1 MVLFMYSRHRRYLKY
16 TYQFGQIYLNANMNS
31 LDRKLF
37 RDLWHTRGQVIAIAL
52 VVACGIASFVMA
64 RSAYTSLTLTQNTYY
79 NEYQFAEVFIA
90 LKRAPETL
98 KTQIADIPGVAQTQ
112 TRIVVDVT
120 LDVPDLP
127 EPATGRLISIP
138 EQNFPLLNKPF
149 IREGRYIE
157 SGRGN
162 EVLISEAFA
171 EANQLRLG
179 DSIGAIINGKWERL
193 KIVGIALSP
202 EYVYEVRGGGELYPD
217 NKRFGI
223 VWMGRDALGKAY
235 DLDGAF
241 NNVTVSLS
249 PGAREIE
256 VITQLDRLL
265 DRYGGLGAY
274 GREDRVSHQILDD
287 EIQSLEVMATIL
299 PAIFL
304 GIAAFLLNVVLSRL
318 VSTQRE
324 QIAVLKAFGYDNWA
338 IGWHYLKFVLIIVS
352 FGSMLGILG
361 GLWLGRGLTQLYTQF
376 YKFPLLRYD
385 FSPRVLA
392 TAMIVSYGAAAIA
405 SFVAVSKAVAL
416 PPAQGMRPEPPAKF
430 KPTIIERLGLQRFF
444 SVAGRII
451 LRNLERKPIQ
461 ASLSILGISLAVAI
475 LISGNYILDAVN
487 YLMDFQFRQVQRE
500 DMTIVFN
507 EPRPSRTRYEVAN
520 LPGVINS
527 EPFRI
532 VPARLRFAHRTY
544 RTALTGIQP
553 QGEFRRLM
561 NRNLHSVNLP
571 SDGVVMTTKLAE
583 ILGVRPGDVIT
594 LEVLEANRLVRQIT
608 VAGLVD
614 ELLGVQAYIDIHALN
629 RLMRE
634 GATISGAYLS
644 VDAHFADKLYTELK
658 QIPAVTG
665 ISTREASLNSF
676 QEVSGENLSM
686 MTNFLVAFACIIT
699 FSVVYNSA
707 RIALSERGREL
718 ASLRIMGFTKAEVA
732 FILLGEQAILT
743 LLAIPVGYLIGYGLS
758 ALMSSA
764 YNSELYRLPLIIT
777 NSNYAFAFIVVAIAS
792 LISGLII
799 RRQID
804 RLDLIAVLKTRE

>member
-1 MVLFMYSRHRRYLKY
+1 
-16 TYQFGQIYLNANMNS
+16 MNS
-31 LDRKLF
+31 LDRKLL

-52 VVACGIASFVMA
+52 VVVCGIASFVMA
-64 RSAYTSLTLTQNTYY
+64 RSAYISITLTQNTYY
-79 NEYQFAEVFIA
+79 NEYHFAQVFA
-90 LKRAPETL
+90 SLKRAPETL
-98 KTQIADIPGVAQTQ
+98 KEQIADIPGIAQTQ
-112 TRIVVDVT
+112 TRIVVDVP
-120 LDVPDLP
+120 LDLPNLP
-127 EPATGRLISIP
+127 EPGTGRLISLP
-138 EQNFPLLNKPF
+138 EQQISLLNEPF
-149 IREGRYIE
+149 IRKGRYIE
-157 SGRGN
+157 LGRRN

-171 EANQLRLG
+171 QANQLQLEET
-179 DSIGAIINGKWERL
+179 IGAIINGKWEQL
-193 KIVGIALSP
+193 KIVGMALSP
-202 EYVYEVRGGGELYPD
+202 EYVYEVRGVGQPFPD

-223 VWMGRDALGKAY
+223 IWMGRDALGKAY

-241 NNVTVSLS
+241 NNVTLSLS
-249 PGAREIE
+249 PSAKEIE

-265 DRYGGLGAY
+265 ERYGGLGAY
-274 GREDRVSHQILDD
+274 GREDQLSHQILSDD
-287 EIQSLEVMATIL
+287 IKGLEIMATLL
-299 PAIFL
+299 PSIFL

-324 QIAVLKAFGYDNWA
+324 QIAVLKAFGYRNLA
-338 IGWHYLKFVLIIVS
+338 IGWHYLKFVLTIVTI
-352 FGSMLGILG
+352 GSVLGILV
-361 GLWLGRGLTQLYTQF
+361 GLWLGRGLTQIYTQL
-376 YKFPLLRYD
+376 YKFPLLRFD

-392 TAMIVSYGAAAIA
+392 TAIIVSYSAAAIGA
-405 SFVAVSKAVAL
+405 FIAVSKAVVL

-461 ASLSILGISLAVAI
+461 AGLSIFGVSLAVAI
-475 LISGNYILDAVN
+475 LIIGNYILDALN

-520 LPGVINS
+520 LPGVIDS
-527 EPFRI
+527 EPFRL
-532 VPARLRFAHRTY
+532 VSARLRFEHRTY
-544 RTALTGIQP
+544 RTALTGIEP

-561 NRNLHSVNLP
+561 DRNLHSVYLP
-571 SDGVVMTTKLAE
+571 SNGVVMTTKLAE
-583 ILGVRPGDVIT
+583 ILGVKPGDILTV
-594 LEVLEANRLVRQIT
+594 EVLEENRPVRQIT
-608 VAGLVD
+608 VVGLVD
-614 ELLGVQAYIDIHALN
+614 ELLGVQAYIDIKALN

-634 GATISGAYLS
+634 GGTISGAYLA
-644 VDAHFADKLYTELK
+644 VDSHLANQLYTELK
-658 QIPAVTG
+658 QIPAITG

-676 QEVSGENLSM
+676 KEISAENLSI
-686 MTNFLVAFACIIT
+686 MTTWLVIFAGIIT

-718 ASLRIMGFTKAEVA
+718 ASLRIIGFTKAEVA

-743 LLAIPVGYLIGYGLS
+743 WLAIPVGYVIGYGLA

-764 YNSELYRLPLIIT
+764 FNSELYRLPLIIT
-777 NSNYAFAFIVVAIAS
+777 NSNYAFTFIVVASAS

-799 RRQID
+799 RRQIN

>member
-1 MVLFMYSRHRRYLKY
+1 
-16 TYQFGQIYLNANMNS
+16 MNS

-37 RDLWHTRGQVIAIAL
+37 RDLWHSRGQLIAIAL

-79 NEYQFAEVFIA
+79 NKYHFAQIFA
-90 LKRAPETL
+90 SLKRAPETL
-98 KTQIADIPGVAQTQ
+98 AQQIAEIPGVGQTQ

-120 LDVPDLP
+120 LDVPNLP
-127 EPATGRLISIP
+127 EPATARLISIP
-138 EQNFPLLNKPF
+138 EGQTSMLNQPF
-149 IREGRYIE
+149 IRRGRYIE

-171 EANQLRLG
+171 DANNLQLE
-179 DSIGAIINGKWERL
+179 DTIGAIINGRWEKL

-202 EYVYEVRGGGELYPD
+202 EYVYEVRGAGELYPD

-223 VWMGRDALGKAY
+223 IWIGKKALGKAF

-241 NNVTVSLS
+241 NNVTLSLS
-249 PGAREIE
+249 PGAKEIE

-265 DRYGGLGAY
+265 SRYGGLGAY
-274 GREDRVSHQILDD
+274 GREDQVSHQILSD
-287 EIQSLEVMATIL
+287 EIKGLEIMATLL
-299 PAIFL
+299 PSIFL
-304 GIAAFLLNVVLSRL
+304 GIAAFLLHVVLSRL
-318 VSTQRE
+318 VGTQRE
-324 QIAVLKAFGYDNWA
+324 QIAVLKAFGYDNLV
-338 IGWHYLKFVLIIVS
+338 IGLHYLKFVLTIVT
-352 FGSMLGILG
+352 FGSILGILG
-361 GLWLGRGLTQLYTQF
+361 GVWLGRGLTQIYTQF

-385 FSPRVLA
+385 LNPSVLA
-392 TAMIVSYGAAAIA
+392 TAIIVSYTAAAIGA
-405 SFVAVSKAVAL
+405 FMAVNQAVAL

-430 KPTIIERLGLQRFF
+430 KPTIIERLGLQRLF

-461 ASLSILGISLAVAI
+461 AGLSIFGISLAVAI
-475 LISGNYILDAVN
+475 LITGNYMKDGVN

-500 DMTIVFN
+500 DLTIVFN
-507 EPRPSRTRYEVAN
+507 EPRPSRTRYEIAN
-520 LPGVINS
+520 LPGVIDA

-532 VPARLRFAHRTY
+532 VPARLRFEHRTY
-544 RTALTGIQP
+544 RTALTGIEP

-561 NRNLHSVNLP
+561 NKNSHLVYLP

-583 ILGVRPGDVIT
+583 ILHVKPGDILTV
-594 LEVLEANRLVRQIT
+594 EVLEANRPVRQIT
-608 VAGLVD
+608 VTGLVD

-634 GATISGAYLS
+634 GGTISGAYLA
-644 VDAHFADKLYTELK
+644 VDSHRAKELYTELK

-676 QEVSGENLSM
+676 KEISAENLKI
-686 MTNFLVAFACIIT
+686 MTTWLVVFACIIT

-718 ASLRIMGFTKAEVA
+718 ASLRIMGFTKGEVA
-732 FILLGEQAILT
+732 FILLGEQAILI
-743 LLAIPVGYLIGYGLS
+743 LLSIPVGYAIGYGLA
-758 ALMSSA
+758 ALMSTA

-777 NSNYAFAFIVVAIAS
+777 KSNYAFAFIIVAIAGI
-792 LISGLII
+792 ISGLII
-799 RRQID
+799 RRQINH
-804 RLDLIAVLKTRE
+804 LDLIAVLKTRE

>member
-1 MVLFMYSRHRRYLKY
+1 
-16 TYQFGQIYLNANMNS
+16 MNS

-37 RDLWHTRGQVIAIAL
+37 RDLWHARGQVIAIAL

-64 RSAYTSLTLTQNTYY
+64 RSAYTSMTLTQATYY
-79 NEYQFAEVFIA
+79 NEYHFAQVFIS

-98 KTQIADIPGVAQTQ
+98 KEQIADIPGVAQTQ

-120 LDVPDLP
+120 LDIPNLP

-138 EQNFPLLNKPF
+138 EQRVSILNDLF
-149 IREGRYIE
+149 IRQGRYIE
-157 SGRGN
+157 PGRGN

-171 EANQLRLG
+171 EANKLQLG
-179 DSIGAIINGKWERL
+179 DSIGAIINSRWEQL

-223 VWMGRDALGKAY
+223 IWMGRDALGKAY

-241 NNVTVSLS
+241 NNVTLSLG
-249 PGAREIE
+249 PGAKEIE
-256 VITQLDRLL
+256 IITQVDRLL
-265 DRYGGLGAY
+265 ARYGGLGAY
-274 GREDRVSHQILDD
+274 GREDQVSHRILTD
-287 EIQSLEVMATIL
+287 EIKGLEIMATML
-299 PAIFL
+299 PSIFL
-304 GIAAFLLNVVLSRL
+304 GIAAFLLHVVLSRL
-318 VSTQRE
+318 VGTQRG
-324 QIAVLKAFGYDNWA
+324 QIAILKAFGYDNFA
-338 IGWHYLKFVLIIVS
+338 IGWHYLKFVLTIVT
-352 FGSMLGILG
+352 FGSTLGILG
-361 GLWLGRGLTQLYTQF
+361 GLWLGLKLTEIYAQF

-392 TAMIVSYGAAAIA
+392 TAIIVSYAAAAIGA
-405 SFVAVSKAVAL
+405 FMAVNKAVAL
-416 PPAQGMRPEPPAKF
+416 PPAEGMRPEPPAQF

-444 SVAGRII
+444 STAGRII

-461 ASLSILGISLAVAI
+461 AGLSIFGVSLAVAI
-475 LISGNYILDAVN
+475 LITGNYMIDAMN
-487 YLMDFQFRQVQRE
+487 YLIDFQYRQVQRE

-520 LPGVINS
+520 LPGVIDS
-527 EPFRI
+527 EPFRL
-532 VPARLRFAHRTY
+532 VPARLRFEHRTY
-544 RTALTGIQP
+544 RAALTGIEP
-553 QGEFRRLM
+553 QGELRRLM
-561 NRNLHSVNLP
+561 DKNLDSVYLP

-583 ILGVRPGDVIT
+583 ILGVKPGDVLT
-594 LEVLEANRLVRQIT
+594 VEVLEGNRPVRQIT

-614 ELLGVQAYIDIHALN
+614 ELLGVQAYIDIKALN

-634 GATISGAYLS
+634 GATISGAYLA
-644 VDAHFADKLYTELK
+644 VDSHLANQLYTELK

-676 QEVSGENLSM
+676 QEISAESVKI
-686 MTNFLVAFACIIT
+686 MTTALVIFACIIT

-732 FILLGEQAILT
+732 FILLGEQAVLI
-743 LLAIPVGYLIGYGLS
+743 LLALPVGYAIGYGLA
-758 ALMSSA
+758 ALMSYT
-764 YNSELYRLPLIIT
+764 YNSELYRLPLIIN
-777 NSNYAFAFIVVAIAS
+777 NSTYAFAFVIVAIAG
-792 LISGLII
+792 LVSGLII
-799 RRQID
+799 RRQINH
-804 RLDLIAVLKTRE
+804 LDLIAVLKTRE